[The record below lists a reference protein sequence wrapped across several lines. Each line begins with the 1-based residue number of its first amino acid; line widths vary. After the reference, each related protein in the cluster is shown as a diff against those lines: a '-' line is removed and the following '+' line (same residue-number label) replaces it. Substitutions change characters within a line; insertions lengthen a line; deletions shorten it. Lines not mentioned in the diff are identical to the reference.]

1 LNAVAKARR
10 AQTGLD
16 FGSTV
21 TQMTNPYPVA
31 TVCTHAVPEA
41 GSTDPRTVKPLP
53 ASITPVKPTPL
64 GGRGPRGAV
73 PPWPAGLALF
83 LLVSLSVEAAH
94 AADKG
99 LQAIIASSAGS
110 STPLIVVGFVGGFVR
125 HDDLRHSEVQLAQ
138 RLRTAHP
145 DHLRV
150 ATFGNWQRKAAHRI
164 ILRWLDTDEDGV
176 LSDEEKRSAR
186 IVLFGHS
193 WGGAAV
199 ISLARQ
205 LQREGIPVLLTVQV
219 DSIAKPG
226 QNDRLVPVNVARAV
240 NFYQTR
246 GLLHGRS
253 RITAA
258 DPAHTEI
265 LGNFFFNYQ
274 KIPEECSQYPWL
286 TRHLFPGHTAIECD
300 PQVWSQIEGLIGR
313 YGFAPPAASE
323 ATLR

>member
-1 LNAVAKARR
+1 
-10 AQTGLD
+10 
-16 FGSTV
+16 
-21 TQMTNPYPVA
+21 MTNLHTGA
-31 TVCTHAVPEA
+31 TVWTNAVPEV
-41 GSTDPRTVKPLP
+41 GSTAQQTVRPLP
-53 ASITPVKPTPL
+53 APITTVKPTPL
-64 GGRGPRGAV
+64 RERGPRWPAG
-73 PPWPAGLALF
+73 PWTAGLALF
-83 LLVSLSVEAAH
+83 VLISFSAETAH

-99 LQAIIASSAGS
+99 LQPVVASSATS
-110 STPLIVVGFVGGFVR
+110 STPLIVVGFVGGFVH

-138 RLRTAHP
+138 KLRAAHP
-145 DHLRV
+145 NHLRI
-150 ATFGNWQRKAAHRI
+150 ATFGNWQRKAAHQT
-164 ILRWLDTDEDGV
+164 ILRWLDTDEDGS

-226 QNDRLVPVNVARAV
+226 QDDRVVPMNVTRAI

-265 LGNFFFNYQ
+265 LGDFLLDYQ
-274 KIPEECSQYPWL
+274 KMPAECSQYPWL

-300 PQVWSQIEGLIGR
+300 PQVWSQIEGLIDR
-313 YGFAPPAASE
+313 YGFARPAASE
-323 ATLR
+323 ARLR